1 MSKITSIVDHVVK
14 GDRRFDEIVRFVITG
29 GIATV
34 LQYGVYV
41 VFVDAVGVKAV
52 PSTLISYAI
61 SFIANFFLST
71 YFTFKTKP
79 STRNGLGFILSHLIN
94 MGLQTGLVA
103 IFKELVGPTL
113 ALLPALAI
121 CIPTNYF
128 LVRYAFKG
136 KLFRCR
142 EKNGTGEKRK
152 QTSRS

>member
-1 MSKITSIVDHVVK
+1 MKQLPPLVRHVVS
-14 GDRRFDEIVRFVITG
+14 GDRRFDEIIRFIITG

-34 LQYGVYV
+34 LQYVIYLI
-41 VFVDAVGVKAV
+41 FVEVVGVPAV
-52 PSTLISYAI
+52 PSTLISYSL

-79 STRNGLGFILSHLIN
+79 STRNGLGFVVSHLIN

-113 ALLPALAI
+113 ALLPALAV

-136 KLFRCR
+136 KLFR
-142 EKNGTGEKRK
+142 RK
-152 QTSRS
+152 EADKTN

>member
-1 MSKITSIVDHVVK
+1 MSIRKILKNVLKSESRV
-14 GDRRFDEIVRFVITG
+14 DEILRFAITG

-41 VFVDAVGVKAV
+41 IFVDAVGVKAV

-61 SFIANFFLST
+61 SFIANFLLST

-79 STRNGLGFILSHLIN
+79 TRRNGLGFVLSHLIN

-103 IFKELVGPTL
+103 IFKEIVGPTL

-121 CIPTNYF
+121 CIPCNYF
-128 LVRYAFKG
+128 MVRYAFKG
-136 KLFRCR
+136 KLFQP
-142 EKNGTGEKRK
+142 KSKRVS
-152 QTSRS
+152 TSH

>member
-1 MSKITSIVDHVVK
+1 MKQVSSLVSHVVK
-14 GDRRFDEIVRFVITG
+14 GQSRADEMIRFVITG

-34 LQYGVYV
+34 VQYGVYV
-41 VFVDAVGVKAV
+41 VFVEAVGVKAV

-71 YFTFKTKP
+71 YFTFKAKP
-79 STRNGLGFILSHLIN
+79 TTRNGLGFFMSHIIN

-128 LVRYAFKG
+128 MVRYAFKG
-136 KLFRCR
+136 KLFTPR
-142 EKNGTGEKRK
+142 NKRRT
-152 QTSRS
+152 QTPEAKS

>member
-1 MSKITSIVDHVVK
+1 MSIRKILKNVLKSESRV
-14 GDRRFDEIVRFVITG
+14 DEIIRFAITG

-41 VFVDAVGVKAV
+41 IFVDAVGVKAV

-61 SFIANFFLST
+61 SFIANFLLST

-79 STRNGLGFILSHLIN
+79 TRRNGLGFVLSHMIN

-103 IFKELVGPTL
+103 IFKEIVGPTL

-121 CIPTNYF
+121 CIPCNYF
-128 LVRYAFKG
+128 MVRYAFKG
-136 KLFRCR
+136 KLFQP
-142 EKNGTGEKRK
+142 KSKRVS
-152 QTSRS
+152 TSH